1 MTECR
6 IQNRANPKT
15 HLEIKYRYIN
25 VNFQAN
31 TIESRKLFR
40 IDHSSDSID
49 RYHSLQLWLR
59 VFTRRK
65 KSACAKSI

>member
-1 MTECR
+1 MAECR

-40 IDHSSDSID
+40 IDSSESID
-49 RYHSLQLWLR
+49 RYHSLQLWLP